1 MVADNLKLDGKV
13 VIITGAGR
21 GLGRAMATR
30 LAGAGADIVAAA
42 RTVEQ
47 LEETAAEVRKL
58 GRKCLIVPTDVA
70 RSADVNAMVA
80 AAVKEF
86 GKVDVLINNA
96 GIGEDSFG
104 KTIDQISD
112 EEWRRGIDVNLSSQ
126 FYCCRA
132 VIPQMLKQKRGK
144 IINVA
149 SGYGLRG
156 GKHNYMYACSKGA
169 VLQLTR
175 SMALTYADHNIQTN
189 CIVPGIFPH
198 NERLMAFF
206 KGGKFI
212 PMGRGGE
219 DDGRRAARDFPR
231 FGSFESYQRR
241 ADQDRRR
248 RPGRRHHAH
257 RRRAATDS
265 REGRARAS
273 WRFPRDSRISRWP
286 TRRRWLS
293 ARSIRRAVLP
303 PPRWP
308 RPERN

>member
-1 MVADNLKLDGKV
+1 MQGRVRYATTRAHAGGSMVADNLKLDGKL

-47 LEETAAEVRKL
+47 LEETADEVRKL
-58 GRKCLIVPTDVA
+58 GRKCLIVPTDVS
-70 RSADVNAMVA
+70 RSEDVNAMVA

-86 GKVDVLINNA
+86 AKVDVLINNA
-96 GIGEDSFG
+96 GAGADSFG
-104 KTIDQISD
+104 KTIDQITD
-112 EEWRRGIDVNLSSQ
+112 DEWRRGIDVNLSSQ
-126 FYCCRA
+126 FYGCRA

-144 IINVA
+144 IVNVA

-175 SMALTYADHNIQTN
+175 SMALTYADYNIQTN

-219 DDGRRAARDFPR
+219 DADVGPLAIFLSSEASNHINGALIKIDGGGLA
-231 FGSFESYQRR
+231 G
-241 ADQDRRR
+241 
-248 RPGRRHHAH
+248 GI
-257 RRRAATDS
+257 T
-265 REGRARAS
+265 
-273 WRFPRDSRISRWP
+273 P
-286 TRRRWLS
+286 TGV
-293 ARSIRRAVLP
+293 AP
-303 PPRWP
+303 QPTT
-308 RPERN
+308 

>member
-1 MVADNLKLDGKV
+1 MQGRVRYATTRAHAGGSMVADNLKLDGKL

-47 LEETAAEVRKL
+47 LEETADEVRKL
-58 GRKCLIVPTDVA
+58 GRKCLIVPTDVS
-70 RSADVNAMVA
+70 RSEDVNAMVA

-86 GKVDVLINNA
+86 AKVDVLINNA
-96 GIGEDSFG
+96 GAGEDSFG
-104 KTIDQISD
+104 KTIDQITD
-112 EEWRRGIDVNLSSQ
+112 DEWRRGIDVNLSSQ
-126 FYCCRA
+126 FYGCRA

-144 IINVA
+144 IVNVA

-175 SMALTYADHNIQTN
+175 SMALTYADYNIQTN

-219 DDGRRAARDFPR
+219 DADVGPLAIFLSSEASNHINGALIKIDGGGLA
-231 FGSFESYQRR
+231 G
-241 ADQDRRR
+241 
-248 RPGRRHHAH
+248 GI
-257 RRRAATDS
+257 T
-265 REGRARAS
+265 
-273 WRFPRDSRISRWP
+273 P
-286 TRRRWLS
+286 TGV
-293 ARSIRRAVLP
+293 AP
-303 PPRWP
+303 QPTT
-308 RPERN
+308 

>member
-1 MVADNLKLDGKV
+1 MQGRVRYATTRAHAGGSMVADNLKLDGKL

-47 LEETAAEVRKL
+47 LEETADEVRKL
-58 GRKCLIVPTDVA
+58 GRKCLIVPTDVS
-70 RSADVNAMVA
+70 RSEDVNAMVA

-86 GKVDVLINNA
+86 AKVDVLINNA
-96 GIGEDSFG
+96 GAGEDSFG

-112 EEWRRGIDVNLSSQ
+112 DEWRRGIDVNLSSQ
-126 FYCCRA
+126 FYGCRA

-144 IINVA
+144 IVNVA

-175 SMALTYADHNIQTN
+175 SMALTYADYNIQTN

-219 DDGRRAARDFPR
+219 DADVGPLAIFLSSEASNHINGALIKIDGGGLA
-231 FGSFESYQRR
+231 G
-241 ADQDRRR
+241 
-248 RPGRRHHAH
+248 GI
-257 RRRAATDS
+257 T
-265 REGRARAS
+265 
-273 WRFPRDSRISRWP
+273 P
-286 TRRRWLS
+286 TGV
-293 ARSIRRAVLP
+293 AP
-303 PPRWP
+303 QPTT
-308 RPERN
+308 